1 MCRRYALP
9 LAPLLVAVAACTV
22 TEPGPPV
29 LPGYVNVPPPPIAA
43 ASDALL
49 TNTVW
54 SWQETQ
60 LKDGKRIVP
69 ESPERYTLEFQ
80 PGGRMAIRADCNR
93 GSTSYLLNGGALSFG
108 AIALTR
114 AMCPPDSRDAEF
126 LKELSDVS
134 GQLFRG
140 NDLVLTLKADSGSMR
155 FTTPRQ

>member
-1 MCRRYALP
+1 MHFRCVLP
-9 LAPLLVAVAACTV
+9 FAPLILALAACTA

-29 LPGYVNVPPPPIAA
+29 LPGYVNVPPPPMAA
-43 ASDALL
+43 AGDGLL

-60 LKDGKRIVP
+60 MKDGPRIVP
-69 ESPERYTLEFQ
+69 DAPERYSLEFQ
-80 PGGRMAIRADCNR
+80 PGGKVAIRADCNR

-114 AMCPPDSRDAEF
+114 AMCPPGSRDAEY
-126 LKELSDVS
+126 LKALSAVT
-134 GQLFRG
+134 GQLFSG

-155 FTTPRQ
+155 FTTTRQ